1 MMSNQF
7 TEKFYSPSV
16 GDWLTATELISN
28 NVSQTN
34 LSISS
39 DPSADRL
46 VSIGANPSTF
56 LRPGTGKV
64 DFEYLTDQINF
75 RQQQIPLWKALQITQ
90 QERYD
95 SQQTYYQVGQGPHKK
110 YGGGLE
116 PTRENVICSLM
127 NQGIL
132 LRELTQITLYSFR
145 TKNSQI
151 LKKML
156 DRVSADDLQLMIQ
169 STLERLSQA
178 IDQADLIFI
187 GWGASLGDQ
196 ILAQPRFHWYR
207 QSLNEILEP
216 QFDKL
221 TCMKLSKTLQPY
233 HPSSARYKVVPLS
246 TLIDR
251 TELRKMFKLKS
262 SY

>member
-1 MMSNQF
+1 MSNYF

-16 GDWLTATELISN
+16 GDWLIVTELISDD
-28 NVSQTN
+28 VSQTN
-34 LSISS
+34 LLIHDDS
-39 DPSADRL
+39 SADRL

-56 LRPGTGKV
+56 LRSGTGKA
-64 DFEYLTDQINF
+64 DFEFLTDQINF
-75 RQQQIPLWKALQITQ
+75 RQQQMPLWKALQITQ
-90 QERYD
+90 RERYA

-116 PTRENVICSLM
+116 PTRENVISSLM
-127 NQGIL
+127 SQGIL
-132 LRELTQITLYSFR
+132 LRELTQINLYSFR

-151 LKKML
+151 LKKLL
-156 DRVSADDLQLMIQ
+156 DRVSTDDLNLMIH
-169 STLERLSQA
+169 STLEHLSQA

-196 ILAQPRFHWYR
+196 ILAQPRFREYR
-207 QSLNEILEP
+207 QSLYELLEP

-233 HPSSARYKVVPLS
+233 HSSSARYRVVPLS

-251 TELRKMFKLKS
+251 TDLQTMFKLKS

>member
-1 MMSNQF
+1 MSNQF

-16 GDWLTATELISN
+16 GDWLTTTELISN
-28 NVSQTN
+28 DVSQTN

-39 DPSADRL
+39 DPSADQL

-56 LRPGTGKV
+56 LRPGTGKA
-64 DFEYLTDQINF
+64 DFESLTDLIDF

-90 QERYD
+90 QERYV

-116 PTRENVICSLM
+116 PTRENVISSLM
-127 NQGIL
+127 SQGIL
-132 LRELTQITLYSFR
+132 LRELTQINLYSFR

-156 DRVSADDLQLMIQ
+156 DRVSADDLKLMMT
-169 STLERLSQA
+169 STLACLSQA

-196 ILAQPRFHWYR
+196 ILAQPCFHWYR
-207 QSLNEILEP
+207 QSLYELLEP
-216 QFDKL
+216 QFDKII
-221 TCMKLSKTLQPY
+221 CMKLSKTLQPY

-246 TLIDR
+246 ALIDR
-251 TELRKMFKLKS
+251 TDLRKMFKLKS

>member
-1 MMSNQF
+1 MINQF

-28 NVSQTN
+28 DVSQTK
-34 LSISS
+34 LLIRD

-56 LRPGTGKV
+56 LRPEIGKA
-64 DFEYLTDQINF
+64 DFESLTDLIDF

-95 SQQTYYQVGQGPHKK
+95 SQQTYYQAGQGPHRK

-116 PTRENVICSLM
+116 PTRENVISSLIQ
-127 NQGIL
+127 QGIL
-132 LRELTQITLYSFR
+132 LRELTQINLYSFR

-151 LKKML
+151 LKKMI
-156 DRVSADDLQLMIQ
+156 DRTSADDLKLMIN
-169 STLERLSQA
+169 STLDCLSQA
-178 IDQADLIFI
+178 IDKADLIFI
-187 GWGASLGDQ
+187 GWGASLGDH

-207 QSLNEILEP
+207 QALYEILEP

-246 TLIDR
+246 TLINR
-251 TELRKMFKLKS
+251 TELQTMFKLKS
-262 SY
+262 SS

>member
-16 GDWLTATELISN
+16 GDWLTATELISDD
-28 NVSQTN
+28 VSQTN
-34 LSISS
+34 LSISN

-56 LRPGTGKV
+56 LRPGTGKA
-64 DFEYLTDQINF
+64 DFESLTDLIDF

-90 QERYD
+90 QERYV

-116 PTRENVICSLM
+116 PTRENVISSLLQ
-127 NQGIL
+127 QGIL
-132 LRELTQITLYSFR
+132 LRELTQNLYSFR

-151 LKKML
+151 LKNML
-156 DRVSADDLQLMIQ
+156 DRVSADDLQLMMT

-207 QSLNEILEP
+207 QSLYELLEP

-221 TCMKLSKTLQPY
+221 ICMKLSKTLQPY
-233 HPSSARYKVVPLS
+233 HPSSARYRVVPLS

-251 TELRKMFKLKS
+251 TDL
-262 SY
+262 

>member
-1 MMSNQF
+1 MSNYF

-28 NVSQTN
+28 DVSQTK
-34 LSISS
+34 LRISN

-56 LRPGTGKV
+56 LRPGIGKA
-64 DFEYLTDQINF
+64 DFEYLTDIIDF
-75 RQQQIPLWKALQITQ
+75 RQQQTPLWKALQITQ

-95 SQQTYYQVGQGPHKK
+95 SQQTYYQVGQGVHKK
-110 YGGGLE
+110 YGGGLD
-116 PTRENVICSLM
+116 PTRENVISSLM
-127 NQGIL
+127 HQGIL
-132 LRELTQITLYSFR
+132 LRELTQINLYSFR

-151 LKKML
+151 LKKLL
-156 DRVSADDLQLMIQ
+156 DRVSTDDLNLMMH
-169 STLERLSQA
+169 STLDCLSQA
-178 IDQADLIFI
+178 IDRANLIFI

-196 ILAQPRFHWYR
+196 ILAQSRFDWYR
-207 QSLNEILEP
+207 YSLFEMLEP
-216 QFDKL
+216 RFDKL

-251 TELRKMFKLKS
+251 TDFRTMFKLKS

>member
-1 MMSNQF
+1 MSNQF

-28 NVSQTN
+28 DVSQTN

-56 LRPGTGKV
+56 LRPGIGKV
-64 DFEYLTDQINF
+64 DFESLTDLIDF

-90 QERYD
+90 QERYV
-95 SQQTYYQVGQGPHKK
+95 SQQTYYQVSQGQHKK

-116 PTRENVICSLM
+116 PTRENVISSLM

-132 LRELTQITLYSFR
+132 LRELTQINLYSFR

-156 DRVSADDLQLMIQ
+156 DRVSADDLQLMVT
-169 STLERLSQA
+169 STLKCLSQA

-196 ILAQPRFHWYR
+196 ILAQSCFDWYR
-207 QSLNEILEP
+207 QSLYELLEP

-221 TCMKLSKTLQPY
+221 ICMKLSKTLQPY
-233 HPSSARYKVVPLS
+233 HPSSARYRVVPLS
-246 TLIDR
+246 TLIDH
-251 TELRKMFKLKS
+251 TNLRKMFKLKS

>member
-1 MMSNQF
+1 MCNQF

-28 NVSQTN
+28 DVSQTN
-34 LSISS
+34 LSIIS

-56 LRPGTGKV
+56 LRPGTGKA
-64 DFEYLTDQINF
+64 DFESLNDQINF
-75 RQQQIPLWKALQITQ
+75 RQQQMPLWKALQITQ
-90 QERYD
+90 QERYA
-95 SQQTYYQVGQGPHKK
+95 SQQTYYQVGRGSHKK

-116 PTRENVICSLM
+116 PTRENVISSLIS
-127 NQGIL
+127 QGIL
-132 LRELTQITLYSFR
+132 LRELTQINLYSFR

-156 DRVSADDLQLMIQ
+156 DRMSTDDLKLMMT
-169 STLERLSQA
+169 STLDCLSQA

-196 ILAQPRFHWYR
+196 LLAQPRFHWYR
-207 QSLNEILEP
+207 HSLYDILEP

-221 TCMKLSKTLQPY
+221 ISMKLSKTLQPY

-246 TLIDR
+246 TLIDH

-262 SY
+262 SS

>member
-7 TEKFYSPSV
+7 TEKFYSLSV

-28 NVSQTN
+28 DVSQTK
-34 LSISS
+34 LLIHD
-39 DPSADRL
+39 DPAADRL

-56 LRPGTGKV
+56 LQPGTGKA
-64 DFEYLTDQINF
+64 DFESLTDLIDF

-116 PTRENVICSLM
+116 PTRENVISSLLQ
-127 NQGIL
+127 QGIL
-132 LRELTQITLYSFR
+132 LRELTQINLYSFR

-156 DRVSADDLQLMIQ
+156 DRVSTDDIQLMMT
-169 STLERLSQA
+169 STLECLSQA

-207 QSLNEILEP
+207 QSLYEILEP

-233 HPSSARYKVVPLS
+233 HPSSARYRVVPLS
-246 TLIDR
+246 TLIDHS
-251 TELRKMFKLKS
+251 ELQNMFKLKS
-262 SY
+262 SS

>member
-1 MMSNQF
+1 MMSNYF

-28 NVSQTN
+28 DVSQTS

-39 DPSADRL
+39 DLSADRL

-56 LRPGTGKV
+56 LRPGMGKA

-75 RQQQIPLWKALQITQ
+75 RQQQTPLWKALQITQ
-90 QERYD
+90 QERYN
-95 SQQTYYQVGQGPHKK
+95 SQQTYYQVGQGQHKK

-116 PTRENVICSLM
+116 PTRENVISSLLQ
-127 NQGIL
+127 QGIL
-132 LRELTQITLYSFR
+132 LRELTQINLYSFR

-156 DRVSADDLQLMIQ
+156 DRVSADDLKMMMT
-169 STLERLSQA
+169 STLESLSQV

-196 ILAQPRFHWYR
+196 ILAQPRFDWYR
-207 QSLNEILEP
+207 HSLYELLEP

-221 TCMKLSKTLQPY
+221 TCMRLSKTLQPY
-233 HPSSARYKVVPLS
+233 HPSSARYRVVPLS

-251 TELRKMFKLKS
+251 TDLRKMFKLKS

>member
-1 MMSNQF
+1 MSNQF

-28 NVSQTN
+28 DVSQTN

-39 DPSADRL
+39 DPSADQL

-56 LRPGTGKV
+56 LRPGIGKA
-64 DFEYLTDQINF
+64 DFESLTDIIDF
-75 RQQQIPLWKALQITQ
+75 RQQQTPLWKALHITQ

-116 PTRENVICSLM
+116 PTRENVINSLIQ
-127 NQGIL
+127 QGIL
-132 LRELTQITLYSFR
+132 LRELTQINLYSFR

-151 LKKML
+151 LKKIL
-156 DRVSADDLQLMIQ
+156 DRMSTDDLKLMVT
-169 STLERLSQA
+169 STLTCLSQA

-196 ILAQPRFHWYR
+196 LLAQPRFHWYR
-207 QSLNEILEP
+207 HSLYDILEP

-221 TCMKLSKTLQPY
+221 ICMKLSKTLQPY

-251 TELRKMFKLKS
+251 TELQTMLKLKS
-262 SY
+262 SD

>member
-1 MMSNQF
+1 MCNQF

-28 NVSQTN
+28 DVSHTN

-56 LRPGTGKV
+56 LRPGTGKA
-64 DFEYLTDQINF
+64 DFESLTDLIDF
-75 RQQQIPLWKALQITQ
+75 RQRQMPLWKALQITQ

-95 SQQTYYQVGQGPHKK
+95 SQQTYYQAGQGPHKK

-116 PTRENVICSLM
+116 PTRENVISSLM

-132 LRELTQITLYSFR
+132 LRELTQINLYSFR

-156 DRVSADDLQLMIQ
+156 DRVSADDLQLMMM

-178 IDQADLIFI
+178 INKADLIFI

-207 QSLNEILEP
+207 HSLYDILET

-246 TLIDR
+246 TLIDH
-251 TELRKMFKLKS
+251 TDLRKMFKLKS

>member
-1 MMSNQF
+1 MSNHF

-16 GDWLTATELISN
+16 GDWLTATELISDDI
-28 NVSQTN
+28 SQTN
-34 LSISS
+34 LLISS
-39 DPSADRL
+39 DSSADRL

-64 DFEYLTDQINF
+64 DFESLTDLIDF

-90 QERYD
+90 QERYA
-95 SQQTYYQVGQGPHKK
+95 SQQTYYQVGQGQHKK

-116 PTRENVICSLM
+116 PTRENVISSLM
-127 NQGIL
+127 SQGIL
-132 LRELTQITLYSFR
+132 LRELTQINLYSSR

-151 LKKML
+151 LKNMI
-156 DRVSADDLQLMIQ
+156 DHTSTDDLKLMMT
-169 STLERLSQA
+169 STLNCLSQA

-196 ILAQPRFHWYR
+196 ILAQPRFDWYR
-207 QSLNEILEP
+207 HSLHDILEP

-233 HPSSARYKVVPLS
+233 HPSSAQYRVVPLS

-251 TELRKMFKLKS
+251 SELRNMFKLKS
-262 SY
+262 SS

>member
-1 MMSNQF
+1 MSNQF

-28 NVSQTN
+28 DVSQTK
-34 LSISS
+34 LLIRDDS
-39 DPSADRL
+39 SADRL

-56 LRPGTGKV
+56 LRPGTGKA
-64 DFEYLTDQINF
+64 DFEYLTDIIDF

-90 QERYD
+90 QERYA
-95 SQQTYYQVGQGPHKK
+95 SQQTYYQAGQGLHEK

-116 PTRENVICSLM
+116 PTRENVISSLIQ
-127 NQGIL
+127 QGIL
-132 LRELTQITLYSFR
+132 LRELTQINLYSFR

-156 DRVSADDLQLMIQ
+156 DRVSADDLQLMMT
-169 STLERLSQA
+169 STLECLSQA

-196 ILAQPRFHWYR
+196 ILAQSRFDWYR
-207 QSLNEILEP
+207 HSLYELLESR
-216 QFDKL
+216 FDKL

-233 HPSSARYKVVPLS
+233 HPSSAHYRVVPLS

-251 TELRKMFKLKS
+251 TDLQTMLKLKS
-262 SY
+262 SD

>member
-1 MMSNQF
+1 MSNYF

-16 GDWLTATELISN
+16 GDWLTATERISDD
-28 NVSQTN
+28 VSQTN

-56 LRPGTGKV
+56 LRPGTGKA

-75 RQQQIPLWKALQITQ
+75 RQQQMPLWKALQITQ
-90 QERYD
+90 QERYA
-95 SQQTYYQVGQGPHKK
+95 SQQTYYQVGQDPHKK

-116 PTRENVICSLM
+116 PTRENVISSLLQ
-127 NQGIL
+127 QGIL
-132 LRELTQITLYSFR
+132 LRELTQINLYSFR

-156 DRVSADDLQLMIQ
+156 DRVSADDIQLMLM
-169 STLERLSQA
+169 STLECLSQA
-178 IDQADLIFI
+178 IDKADLIFI

-196 ILAQPRFHWYR
+196 ILAQSRFDWYR
-207 QSLNEILEP
+207 QSLYELLEP

-233 HPSSARYKVVPLS
+233 HPSSARYRVVPLS

-251 TELRKMFKLKS
+251 TDLQTMLKLKS

>member
-1 MMSNQF
+1 MSNQF
-7 TEKFYSPSV
+7 IEKFYSPSV

-28 NVSQTN
+28 DVSQTKLLIHN
-34 LSISS
+34 

-46 VSIGANPSTF
+46 VSIGANPSTI
-56 LRPGTGKV
+56 LRPGVGKV
-64 DFEYLTDQINF
+64 DFEYLTDLIDF
-75 RQQQIPLWKALQITQ
+75 RQQQMPLWKALQITQ

-95 SQQTYYQVGQGPHKK
+95 SQQTYYQVGQGQRKK

-116 PTRENVICSLM
+116 PTRENVISSLM

-132 LRELTQITLYSFR
+132 LRELTQINLYSFR

-156 DRVSADDLQLMIQ
+156 DRVSADDLQLMMT

-196 ILAQPRFHWYR
+196 LLAQPRFHWYR
-207 QSLNEILEP
+207 HSLYEMLEP

-233 HPSSARYKVVPLS
+233 HPSSAHYKVVPLS

>member
-1 MMSNQF
+1 MSNYF

-28 NVSQTN
+28 DVSQTN
-34 LSISS
+34 LSIIS

-56 LRPGTGKV
+56 LRPGIGKA
-64 DFEYLTDQINF
+64 DFEYLTDLIDF
-75 RQQQIPLWKALQITQ
+75 RQQQMPLWKALQITQ
-90 QERYD
+90 QERYV
-95 SQQTYYQVGQGPHKK
+95 SQQTYYQAGQGPHKK

-116 PTRENVICSLM
+116 PTRENVINSLIH
-127 NQGIL
+127 QGIL
-132 LRELTQITLYSFR
+132 LRELTQINLYSFR

-156 DRVSADDLQLMIQ
+156 DRVSADDFKLMMQ
-169 STLERLSQA
+169 STLDCLSQA

-196 ILAQPRFHWYR
+196 ILAQPRFDWYR
-207 QSLNEILEP
+207 QSLYEILEP

-221 TCMKLSKTLQPY
+221 ICMKLSKTLQPY

>member
-1 MMSNQF
+1 MINQF

-16 GDWLTATELISN
+16 SDWLTAAELISDA
-28 NVSQTN
+28 VSQTKLLIRN
-34 LSISS
+34 DS
-39 DPSADRL
+39 SADRL

-56 LRPGTGKV
+56 LRPGIGKA
-64 DFEYLTDQINF
+64 DFESLTDLIRF
-75 RQQQIPLWKALQITQ
+75 RQQQMPLWKALQITQ

-116 PTRENVICSLM
+116 PTHENVISSLTQ
-127 NQGIL
+127 QGIL
-132 LRELTQITLYSFR
+132 LRELTQINLYSFR

-156 DRVSADDLQLMIQ
+156 DQTTADDLTLMIN
-169 STLERLSQA
+169 STLECLSQA

-196 ILAQPRFHWYR
+196 ILVQPRFHLYR
-207 QSLNEILEP
+207 HSLYELLEP

-221 TCMKLSKTLQPY
+221 ICMKLSKTLQPY
-233 HPSSARYKVVPLS
+233 HPSSARYRVVPLS

-251 TELRKMFKLKS
+251 TELQTMFKLKS
-262 SY
+262 SS

>member
-1 MMSNQF
+1 MSNQF

-16 GDWLTATELISN
+16 GDWITATELISN
-28 NVSQTN
+28 DVSQTN

-95 SQQTYYQVGQGPHKK
+95 SQQTYYQVGQGQHKK

-116 PTRENVICSLM
+116 PTRENVISSLM

-132 LRELTQITLYSFR
+132 LRELTQINLYSFR

-151 LKKML
+151 LKKMI
-156 DRVSADDLQLMIQ
+156 DQTSADNLKLTMNT
-169 STLERLSQA
+169 TLNCLSQA
-178 IDQADLIFI
+178 IDKADLIFI

-196 ILAQPRFHWYR
+196 ILAQPCFRWYR
-207 QSLNEILEP
+207 QSLYEILEP

-251 TELRKMFKLKS
+251 SELQTMFKLKS

>member
-1 MMSNQF
+1 MSNQF

-28 NVSQTN
+28 DVSQTN
-34 LSISS
+34 LSIHD

-56 LRPGTGKV
+56 LRPGVGKV
-64 DFEYLTDQINF
+64 DFEYLTDLIDF
-75 RQQQIPLWKALQITQ
+75 RQRQIPLWKALQITQ
-90 QERYD
+90 QERYV

-116 PTRENVICSLM
+116 PTRENVISSLIS
-127 NQGIL
+127 QGIL
-132 LRELTQITLYSFR
+132 LRELTQINLYSFR

-151 LKKML
+151 LKKLL
-156 DRVSADDLQLMIQ
+156 DRVSADDLQLMVT
-169 STLERLSQA
+169 STLECLSQA

-207 QSLNEILEP
+207 HSLYDILEP

-221 TCMKLSKTLQPY
+221 ICMKLSKTLQPY
-233 HPSSARYKVVPLS
+233 HPSSARYRVVPLS

-251 TELRKMFKLKS
+251 TDLRKMFKLKS

>member
-1 MMSNQF
+1 MTDHF

-16 GDWLTATELISN
+16 GDWLTADELISSD
-28 NVSQTN
+28 VSQTK
-34 LSISS
+34 LLISS
-39 DPSADRL
+39 DASADRL

-56 LRPGTGKV
+56 LRPGIGKA
-64 DFEYLTDQINF
+64 DFESLTDIIDF
-75 RQQQIPLWKALQITQ
+75 RQQQMPLWKALQITQ

-95 SQQTYYQVGQGPHKK
+95 SQQTYCQAGQGQRKK

-116 PTRENVICSLM
+116 PTRENVISSLM
-127 NQGIL
+127 YQGIL
-132 LRELTQITLYSFR
+132 LRELTQINLYSFR

-151 LKKML
+151 LKKL
-156 DRVSADDLQLMIQ
+156 IDQASADDLKLMVNA
-169 STLERLSQA
+169 TLDRLSQA

-196 ILAQPRFHWYR
+196 ILAQSRFHRYR
-207 QSLNEILEP
+207 QSLYDILKP

-221 TCMKLSKTLQPY
+221 ICMRLSKTLQPY
-233 HPSSARYKVVPLS
+233 HPSSARYRVVPLS

-251 TELRKMFKLKS
+251 TELLKMLKLKS
-262 SY
+262 SC

>member
-1 MMSNQF
+1 MSNCF

-16 GDWLTATELISN
+16 GDWLTATELISDD
-28 NVSQTN
+28 VSQTN
-34 LSISS
+34 LLIHD

-46 VSIGANPSTF
+46 ISIGANPSTF
-56 LRPGTGKV
+56 LRPGTGKA
-64 DFEYLTDQINF
+64 DFESLTDLIDF
-75 RQQQIPLWKALQITQ
+75 RQQQMPLWKALQITQ

-95 SQQTYYQVGQGPHKK
+95 SQQTCYQVGQCPHKK

-116 PTRENVICSLM
+116 PTRENVISSLM
-127 NQGIL
+127 SQGIL
-132 LRELTQITLYSFR
+132 LRELTQINLYSFR

-156 DRVSADDLQLMIQ
+156 DQVSTDDLKLMMT
-169 STLERLSQA
+169 STLEHLSQA

-196 ILAQPRFHWYR
+196 ILAQPRFHGYR
-207 QSLNEILEP
+207 QSLYELLEP

-233 HPSSARYKVVPLS
+233 HPSSARYRVVPLS
-246 TLIDR
+246 TLLDR
-251 TELRKMFKLKS
+251 TELQTMFKLKS